1 MGKMREEN
9 FKMEL
14 RGRDFL
20 TTMDYT
26 KEEIDFILNTAT
38 DFKDKLAKRQPHEQL
53 RGRTLAMLFEK
64 PSTRTRTSFQA
75 AIAHLGAQSF
85 YMTPKQTQLSRGEP
99 IKDTARVIDRY
110 CDGLV
115 IRTFEQEKV
124 EEYANYMESPVVN
137 ALTDLTHPCQG
148 LADLLTIKEKK
159 GSLQGKKI
167 AYAGDVWNVCHSL
180 IISSSIMGMKIHVA
194 RPKGYNPSEKI
205 MKFAEQKAAKSGAE
219 IVVTTD
225 LHSAVKDADVIYA
238 NTWHSMGGPEKE
250 KEKRGRDFAPYQI
263 NANVL
268 REARK
273 DAIFMHCLPGY
284 RGEEMTDEVIEGSQS
299 AVFDQAENRMHTE
312 KAVLALVV
320 S

>member
-1 MGKMREEN
+1 ME
-9 FKMEL
+9 FK
-14 RGRDFL
+14 GRDFL
-20 TTMDYT
+20 TLMDYT
-26 KEEIDFILNTAT
+26 KEEITFILNTAA
-38 DFKDKLAKRQPHEQL
+38 DFKNKLAKREPHEQL

-115 IRTFEQEKV
+115 MRTFEQEKV
-124 EEYANYMESPVVN
+124 EEYAKYMKSPVVN

-159 GSLQGKKI
+159 GSLEGKKI
-167 AYAGDVWNVCHSL
+167 TYVGDVWNVCHSL
-180 IISSSIMGMKIHVA
+180 IIASSIMGMNIHVA
-194 RPKGYNPSEKI
+194 RPKGYNPNEKV
-205 MKFAEQKAAKSGAE
+205 MRFAEEMAEKSGAE
-219 IVVTTD
+219 IVVTAD
-225 LHSAVKDADVIYA
+225 LHSAVRDADVVYA

-250 KEKRGRDFAPYQI
+250 KEKRVRDFTPYQI
-263 NANVL
+263 NVRVL
-268 REARK
+268 NKAKK

-284 RGEEMTDEVIEGSQS
+284 RGEEMTDEVIEGPQS
-299 AVFDQAENRMHTE
+299 AVWDQAENRMHTE
-312 KAVLALVV
+312 KAVLALVIP
-320 S
+320 

>member
-1 MGKMREEN
+1 MGKSREVN
-9 FKMEL
+9 SKMEL
-14 RGRDFL
+14 GGRDFL
-20 TTMDYT
+20 TIMDYS
-26 KEEIDFILNTAT
+26 KEEIDFILNTAA
-38 DFKDKLAKRQPHEQL
+38 DFKDKLAKRELHEQL

-115 IRTFEQEKV
+115 VRTFEQEKV
-124 EEYANYMESPVVN
+124 EEYAKYMESPVVN

-159 GSLQGKKI
+159 GSLRGKKI

-194 RPKGYNPSEKI
+194 RPKGYNPSEKV

-219 IVVTTD
+219 IIVTTD
-225 LHSAVKDADVIYA
+225 LHSAVKNADVIYA

-250 KEKRGRDFAPYQI
+250 KEKRIRDFAPYQI

-268 REARK
+268 REAKK

-284 RGEEMTDEVIEGSQS
+284 RGEEMTDEVIEGPQS